1 MRIKISIIHILAII
15 AILLSLSALVLF
27 YLYMSVARLDVL
39 GF

>member
-15 AILLSLSALVLF
+15 TILLSLSALVLF
-27 YLYMSVARLDVL
+27 YLYMSVARPDVL